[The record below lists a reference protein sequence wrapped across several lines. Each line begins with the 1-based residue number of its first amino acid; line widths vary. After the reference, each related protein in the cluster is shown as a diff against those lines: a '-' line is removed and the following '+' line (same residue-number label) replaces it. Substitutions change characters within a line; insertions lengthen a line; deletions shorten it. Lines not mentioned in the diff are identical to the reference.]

1 MSNSRNNHFYTSSLD
16 CNHTALTISTDTDS
30 DSSPSIPPK
39 MSTFGTIP
47 ITQKPVTQ
55 SPFSV
60 RCVTIYVLCFMMLV
74 FAYGAAYVNF
84 SMYLFDVEIEHQAEI
99 DELTVQRNAMWMSY
113 IQERSKFR
121 RLANHIENF
130 DEIFDR
136 DDFN

>member
-1 MSNSRNNHFYTSSLD
+1 
-16 CNHTALTISTDTDS
+16 
-30 DSSPSIPPK
+30 
-39 MSTFGTIP
+39 MSTFGTIS

-55 SPFSV
+55 LPFSV

-84 SMYLFDVEIEHQAEI
+84 SMYLFDVEVEHQTEV
-99 DELTVQRNAMWMSY
+99 DELTIQRNAMWMSY

-136 DDFN
+136 SDFN

>member
-1 MSNSRNNHFYTSSLD
+1 MGSSRTNYLYTSSLD
-16 CNHTALTISTDTDS
+16 CNHTELTISTDTDS

-47 ITQKPVTQ
+47 IMQKPASQ

-60 RCVTIYVLCFMMLV
+60 RCVTIYILCFVALI

-84 SMYLFDVEIEHQAEI
+84 SMYLFDVEIEHQTKL
-99 DELTVQRNAMWMSY
+99 DELTAQRNAMWMSY

-121 RLANHIENF
+121 RLADHIENF
-130 DEIFDR
+130 DEIFDSY
-136 DDFN
+136 DFN